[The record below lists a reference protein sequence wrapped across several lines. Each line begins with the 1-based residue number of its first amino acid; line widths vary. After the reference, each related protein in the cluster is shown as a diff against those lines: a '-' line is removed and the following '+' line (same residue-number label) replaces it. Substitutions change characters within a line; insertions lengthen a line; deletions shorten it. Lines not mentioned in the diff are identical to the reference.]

1 MVWGVVNENA
11 ECEEVVLDV
20 ESRLGID
27 VHGVDAAI
35 AEPQMQEL
43 QRYTKCKTRNREPR
57 GEKKER
63 KDKKA

>member
-1 MVWGVVNENA
+1 LEAGLWSMVWGVVNENA

-35 AEPQMQEL
+35 AKPQTQEL
-43 QRYTKCKTRNREPR
+43 
-57 GEKKER
+57 
-63 KDKKA
+63 